1 MDLRRIEPAKPIFGF
16 LCAACGHGTESTEGF
31 ADLDGEAFRT
41 YVCRPC
47 MRDGAPETA
56 RTANGKELER
66 HEERRDY
73 RRAFNRYRTERIATL
88 GHLGFNFP
96 AIAKAEGGAK

>member
-1 MDLRRIEPAKPIFGF
+1 MDIRRIEPAKPAFGF
-16 LCAACGHGTESTEGF
+16 LCAACGHGTESGDGF
-31 ADLDGEAFRT
+31 ADLDGEAFRV

-47 MRDGAPETA
+47 FRDGAPETA

-73 RRAFNRYRTERIATL
+73 RRAFNRYREERKATL
-88 GHLGFNFP
+88 GHFGFNFP
-96 AIAKAEGGAK
+96 VSTKTKE